1 MVAVV
6 ALRVRCEPY
15 RRHRPRDS
23 SAAEYTCGMNL
34 GKSLMSLATAP
45 ARVGPTADDGLIE
58 RVLAE
63 DGLADRLL
71 AEDGLADRL
80 LAEGGLIDKLTARNG
95 PLEQLADVA
104 DTLSRLA
111 PGMEAL
117 EPAIATLQDAV
128 MSLTM

>member
-1 MVAVV
+1 MGWWISCVA
-6 ALRVRCEPY
+6 
-15 RRHRPRDS
+15 
-23 SAAEYTCGMNL
+23 N
-34 GKSLMSLATAP
+34 
-45 ARVGPTADDGLIE
+45 DGLIE
-58 RVLAE
+58 RV
-63 DGLADRLL
+63 L

-95 PLEQLADVA
+95 PLEQLAAVA

-128 MSLTM
+128 DVADLVVNPLSNIAERIPFPGRRPCAPPVAADRAFAARHRPRALGPRRRVSR